1 MYRINKERLKT
12 CILLVLL
19 ATSLVQVGILW
30 DYQNHGFPINFFM
43 SVINVIKGPASGAY
57 DADMASEEFF
67 KPFRI
72 VVSGGGKSHWLIDR
86 RNELYGELWN
96 EAKTCLR
103 SIMASPRKS
112 YEICNGDWG
121 DIAVKKGAAFE
132 FKTSVRAALLRW
144 FLELPESGP
153 DEPSG
158 IRKMK
163 LVPGYSNEARGQVYI
178 LDGNTIYRY
187 DAEIGGGKNG
197 SANAV
202 EYAIAKLEQD
212 KRNDIKAYSV
222 FREVNPWGK
231 INISQDAL
239 CVMGGTKY
247 RQFRSVNYSVPEKAS
262 NFDHM
267 AGVIFRGNEK
277 DSYNLYR
284 DANDTIAFINPGGM
298 YRIYAGGLMEYKYMA
313 GSASADKGAV
323 SAAFDKAARFIGRIA
338 KQLPQG
344 ADIYISSITEEK
356 DFYRFSFDYIVEG
369 LPVYFN
375 FKAPSRGGEPAAAV
389 RHAITVE
396 ADGKRVLGCRW
407 MLKKFEQGGT
417 VGSYNVNLVDILDL
431 SAKYNRNEDFVKD
444 MGVAYV
450 VEADDGRE
458 IEPVWVLE
466 LAESGIDFVR
476 MPRKRGN

>member
-43 SVINVIKGPASGAY
+43 SVIKGAASGSY

-72 VVSGGGKSHWLIDR
+72 VVSDGGKSHWLIDR
-86 RNELYGELWN
+86 RNELHGELWN
-96 EAKTCLR
+96 EAKTCLKA
-103 SIMASPRKS
+103 IMASPRKNF
-112 YEICNGDWG
+112 EIYNGDWG
-121 DIAVKKGAAFE
+121 DVAIRKGAVFE
-132 FKTSVRAALLRW
+132 FKARIKSGLLKW
-144 FLELPESGP
+144 FLEMADSTA
-153 DEPSG
+153 DEPAG
-158 IRKMK
+158 LCKMK
-163 LVPGYSNEARGQVYI
+163 LIPGYGNENVGQVYV

-187 DAEIGGGKNG
+187 DAKIGGGKNG
-197 SANAV
+197 SENVVDYAV
-202 EYAIAKLEQD
+202 AKLKQD
-212 KRNDIKAYSV
+212 KRNEINAYNV

-247 RQFRSVNYSVPEKAS
+247 RQFRSINYCVPEKAS
-262 NFDHM
+262 SFDQM

-284 DANDTIAFINPGGM
+284 DANDTIAFINPDNM
-298 YRIYAGGLMEYKYMA
+298 YRIHGNGLLEYKYMA
-313 GSASADKGAV
+313 GPASADKGAV
-323 SAAFDKAARFIGRIA
+323 SAAFDKAARFVGRIA
-338 KQLPQG
+338 GHLPPG
-344 ADIYISSITEEK
+344 ADIYISGITEEK

-369 LPVYFN
+369 FPVYFN
-375 FKAPSRGGEPAAAV
+375 IKPSGKEREPAAAV
-389 RHAITVE
+389 MYAITVE

-407 MLKKFEQGGT
+407 MIKRFEQGGSM
-417 VGSYNVNLVDILDL
+417 GSYNVNLVDILDL
-431 SAKYNRNEDFVKD
+431 SAKYDKNKDFVKD

-450 VEADDGRE
+450 VEADDGRDV
-458 IEPVWVLE
+458 EPVWAIE
-466 LAESGIDFVR
+466 LAEGGLDFVR
-476 MPRKRGN
+476 MSRQRGN